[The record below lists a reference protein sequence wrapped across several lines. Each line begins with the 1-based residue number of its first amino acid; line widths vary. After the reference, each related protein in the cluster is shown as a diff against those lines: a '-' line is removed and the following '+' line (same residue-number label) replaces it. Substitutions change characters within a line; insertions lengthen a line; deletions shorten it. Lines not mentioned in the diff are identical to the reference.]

1 MARAIYVKASCRYHA
16 IRDATDDELT
26 KVAIRETFYVDDYIG
41 GAITEEQAI
50 RMRHS
55 LTDTKN
61 KACLF

>member
-26 KVAIRETFYVDDYIG
+26 KVAIRETFYVDDSIG

-50 RMRHS
+50 RTS

-61 KACLF
+61 KTCLF